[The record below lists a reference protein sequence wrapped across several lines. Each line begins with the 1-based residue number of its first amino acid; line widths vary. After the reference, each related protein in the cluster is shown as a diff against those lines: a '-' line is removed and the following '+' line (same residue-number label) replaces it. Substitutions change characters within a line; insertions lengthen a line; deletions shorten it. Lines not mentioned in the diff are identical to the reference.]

1 MIHSTFPL
9 AHKPKAGRLPSHAT
23 QTQQVRVAGD
33 SAMALAQTVIA
44 VLPAEAAQSLT
55 LPKLH
60 CDCLPICQWFQV
72 GESHSPL
79 QAKQQQQMP

>member
-1 MIHSTFPL
+1 M
-9 AHKPKAGRLPSHAT
+9 
-23 QTQQVRVAGD
+23 VGD
-33 SAMALAQTVIA
+33 SAMAIAQTVIA
-44 VLPAEAAQSLT
+44 VLPAEAAQFLT

-79 QAKQQQQMP
+79 QAKQQQQMPYGSALQGQPWRETDGFILALGI